1 MARDNETNTLELHI
15 KVNGQNLSA
24 ISEKCNVGTLRI
36 PPDPS
41 WPKIPPRRSS
51 NNTDD
56 IIEPPCVVTLTGTP
70 KKGRSIVQPVA
81 CQHLKSKSSQ
91 KYEAITHIG
100 KRLPGCF
107 DPRFRRQITRQ
118 KAEKPDEFCKT
129 KHDRQTPELDI
140 QILQETE
147 QHDEDKSRETG
158 ESVDGLYT
166 PAPCH
171 DVDNLLSSVG
181 KSTKK
186 TADKQSILEAKH
198 CPWNNSLQHATNE
211 RHDVGSGFI
220 SQGEKQES
228 NRPLLL
234 MVDEKKIHALPINS
248 FNIEA
253 TCSSAPAPASASV
266 RVPAYPVVAYRD
278 ISRMPTQMEKD
289 VKMPSMC
296 ENDGARET
304 VGNICTRS
312 TISMC
317 NLKESRNE
325 KYPLDDVE
333 RCQSHAKNSDD
344 IYISEKKTNK
354 SISKYC
360 DGHSVSTFG
369 RRICERDKDDERY
382 VDSNVSLNHQDVGKD
397 KDRYGNF
404 GALNNG
410 DADDGRI
417 ISYSNLNTA
426 VRLKNFC
433 KVESCGQSCAMMPA
447 TIDSSSIADG
457 ECDERKMSSERKMVN
472 CKTWMTMTSAGRK
485 QTVAYRER
493 IKAANN
499 DRDNAGC
506 NPSANAMTND
516 KILEKG
522 MESLVSSQVCGI
534 KGYSDKSNKDEKECK
549 REEDGRGR
557 VRVRRVN
564 VKRKAAPLNLSRKAK
579 SFFRKKSRLAI
590 TDSDCTL
597 ILPGYRCA
605 ARVKGKRYEK
615 THAYAHAHA
624 HGRSKVSLPLHRR
637 NGLNSM
643 NWNSILVKYNAS
655 KQGRINSRL
664 STNLRVGNLFEKPS
678 SIPLET
684 RELLNKSYWEYYWKL
699 GPLRRKI
706 ASAKPDNA
714 DNADNADNV
723 DNAAALG
730 RQRQRD
736 RECSN
741 EDHLPES
748 QTLRQCSVLSCMI
761 NTALR
766 DSTTADGRPPSDPAA
781 NVTSNARESICQV
794 SAVSGLSS
802 VFANKIKMKR
812 KKMKRASKRLLGLR
826 AIALLCIAMYVAVIF
841 LPMMYDYFFAE
852 EYEDENATY
861 IELTFRYIVSSFGEA
876 LDGVI
881 DVLTTI
887 LLRPVRFNRKQ

>member
-1 MARDNETNTLELHI
+1 FRHGRDFVHVYHGILDI
-15 KVNGQNLSA
+15 
-24 ISEKCNVGTLRI
+24 RI

-118 KAEKPDEFCKT
+118 KAEKPDDVCNT

-140 QILQETE
+140 KILQETE
-147 QHDEDKSRETG
+147 QHEDKSRETG

-166 PAPCH
+166 SAPCH
-171 DVDNLLSSVG
+171 DVDTLLSSVG

-186 TADKQSILEAKH
+186 TTDKQSILEAKH
-198 CPWNNSLQHATNE
+198 CPWNTSLQHATNE

-234 MVDEKKIHALPINS
+234 MVDEKKIHALPIDS
-248 FNIEA
+248 FNVEA
-253 TCSSAPAPASASV
+253 TCLSAPAPASAPV
-266 RVPAYPVVAYRD
+266 RVPVVAYRD

-296 ENDGARET
+296 ENDAARET

-333 RCQSHAKNSDD
+333 RCQSQAKNSDG
-344 IYISEKKTNK
+344 IYITEKKTNK

-360 DGHSVSTFG
+360 DGHSAIISTSG
-369 RRICERDKDDERY
+369 RRICERDKDTSRAERY
-382 VDSNVSLNHQDVGKD
+382 VASNVSLNQDVGKD

-404 GALNNG
+404 ALDNALDNNG
-410 DADDGRI
+410 DADDADGRI
-417 ISYSNLNTA
+417 RSYSNLNTA
-426 VRLKNFC
+426 VRLKNFR
-433 KVESCGQSCAMMPA
+433 KVESCGQSCATMP

-457 ECDERKMSSERKMVN
+457 ECDERKMSSERKMVT
-472 CKTWMTMTSAGRK
+472 CKTWMTLTSARAGRMK
-485 QTVAYRER
+485 QTAV
-493 IKAANN
+493 

-506 NPSANAMTND
+506 TPSANAMTND

-534 KGYSDKSNKDEKECK
+534 KGYSDKSDKDEKEYK
-549 REEDGRGR
+549 RAVEDGRMR

-564 VKRKAAPLNLSRKAK
+564 VKRKAAPMNLSRKAK
-579 SFFRKKSRLAI
+579 SFFRKKSRLAR
-590 TDSDCTL
+590 TDSACTL

-605 ARVKGKRYEK
+605 ARVKGKRRYEK
-615 THAYAHAHA
+615 THAHA
-624 HGRSKVSLPLHRR
+624 HGRSKVNLPLHRR
-637 NGLNSM
+637 NGINSM
-643 NWNSILVKYNAS
+643 TWNSILVKYNAS
-655 KQGRINSRL
+655 KQGRITSRL
-664 STNLRVGNLFEKPS
+664 STNPRVGTSFEKPS

-714 DNADNADNV
+714 
-723 DNAAALG
+723 AALG
-730 RQRQRD
+730 RQRQKD

-781 NVTSNARESICQV
+781 ANVTSNARESVCQV

-887 LLRPVRFNRKQ
+887 LLRPVRFDRKQ